1 MRLLVTGASSFVGSW
16 FCTHAAAAGH
26 TVLGLWNTTPLLI
39 DGITPVTSDLRSF
52 EPAKVDVVVHLACK
66 VMGADA
72 PAQNRALMDAVLA
85 WKLPTVYASSTVVH
99 WPTSTAY
106 GRARQEDETRLASS
120 GVPYLV
126 LRPCAPYGPQHP
138 THTPRHV
145 ESFHRLA
152 QVARVSPV
160 VPVVGSADVLR
171 QPVHVADFSAAILG
185 LLDRNVWHASFDAGG
200 PAPIRMREIVDALAG
215 RSRRTVS
222 VPTSLAAR
230 VGGAVGAFEPELL
243 RAFAQDDVVD
253 PAPLAAASG
262 VTPRPFDPAGV

>member
-1 MRLLVTGASSFVGSW
+1 MRILVTGASSFVGSW

-52 EPAKVDVVVHLACK
+52 EPAAIDVVVHLACK

-72 PAQNRALMDAVLA
+72 PAQNRALMDAVLS

-99 WPTSTAY
+99 WPTPTAY
-106 GRARQEDETRLASS
+106 GRARQEDETRLADS
-120 GVPYLV
+120 GAPYLIV
-126 LRPCAPYGPQHP
+126 RPCAPYGPQHP

-160 VPVVGSADVLR
+160 VPVVGSPDVLR
-171 QPVHVADFSAAILG
+171 QPVHVADFSASILG
-185 LLDRNVWHASFDAGG
+185 LLERGVWNASFDAGG
-200 PAPIRMREIVDALAG
+200 PAPLRMREIVDALAG
-215 RSRRTVS
+215 RPRRTVS
-222 VPTSLAAR
+222 VPTGLAAR
-230 VGGAVGAFEPELL
+230 VGGAMGAFEPELL

-253 PAPLAAASG
+253 VGPLAAASG
-262 VTPRPFDPAGV
+262 VTPRAFDPAGV